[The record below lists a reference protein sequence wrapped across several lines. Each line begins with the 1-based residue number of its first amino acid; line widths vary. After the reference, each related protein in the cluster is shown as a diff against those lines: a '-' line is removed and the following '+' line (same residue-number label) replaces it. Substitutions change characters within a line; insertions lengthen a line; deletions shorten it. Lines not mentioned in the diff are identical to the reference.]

1 MQFTDYDKSNIN
13 FCRNVMSCNLLPCFS
28 IYLMNDI
35 TEDVK
40 FVNTTSKIKI
50 MLNFGNL
57 GKYNN
62 NNLYSVHKNMYMK
75 YISKHVI
82 IQKYNDYKCI

>member
-13 FCRNVMSCNLLPCFS
+13 FCRNVSKLVMSCDLQPCS
-28 IYLMNDI
+28 ISLMGDI

-40 FVNTTSKIKI
+40 FVNNISKIKI
-50 MLNFGNL
+50 MLNFGNN

-62 NNLYSVHKNMYMK
+62 NNLYSLHKNMYIK

-82 IQKYNDYKCI
+82 IQVQ